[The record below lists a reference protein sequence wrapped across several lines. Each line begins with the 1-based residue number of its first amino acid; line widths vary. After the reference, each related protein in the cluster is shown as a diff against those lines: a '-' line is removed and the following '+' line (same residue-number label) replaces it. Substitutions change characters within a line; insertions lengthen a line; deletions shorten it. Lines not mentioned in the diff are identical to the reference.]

1 MSRRSARGVAEK
13 LGMLIDKKLEFWKL
27 EIEMQ
32 IDKRAPRYLSFFGF
46 VSILIFFQER
56 LRMQIDKP
64 QLGSQIFFFRSNC
77 LDPYLLP
84 RTVENAD

>member
-1 MSRRSARGVAEK
+1 MSRRSDRGVAEK
-13 LGMLIDKKLEFWKL
+13 LGMLIDKKL

-64 QLGSQIFFFRSNC
+64 QLGSKISFFRSNC

>member
-13 LGMLIDKKLEFWKL
+13 LGMLIDKKLE
-27 EIEMQ
+27 IEMQ
-32 IDKRAPRYLSFFGF
+32 IDKRASRYLSFFGF

-64 QLGSQIFFFRSNC
+64 QLGSKIFFFRSNC

-84 RTVENAD
+84 RTAENAD